1 MEIYVTFYYKNGATQ
16 NLRMSNQAYS
26 YITNSTANLSKNK
39 KIAKVLMDIMYDLK
53 ATHFDFEILEA

>member
-16 NLRMSNQAYS
+16 NLRMSNEAFK
-26 YITNSTANLSKNK
+26 YITSSNSNISKTK
-39 KIAKVLMDIMYDLK
+39 KIQKVLMDIMYDLK